1 MHIQRT
7 IRERIQWLSETSR
20 PFFGQFS
27 LWVLLL
33 ASMYLVGS
41 LDGGYPHR
49 DKGVT
54 VSVIGYILSASVFSN
69 EQLFELCRYAFF
81 AASLCWFFRKFLPV
95 SSWLTVILYTVTI
108 SFYWENLPWFRHKYV
123 LPNWLLLVYALW
135 MHFYQDDIRA
145 ARKEKRFWNTALF
158 PNWVLF
164 LSVFSIAVLYTYS
177 GISKLRW
184 VGWEWGN
191 GLSLQIW
198 MTLFGDS
205 DSWITRLILSD
216 RLYAMVLQSGT
227 LLLEC
232 LAFLA
237 IFSRRC
243 RIVIAVG
250 LISLHLSV
258 AMTFH
263 IDFATNVVLLSVYFL
278 PIDRLIPRL
287 VARIR
292 TAVAESLPPELTVA
306 GTVSVDR
313 DERFG

>member
-1 MHIQRT
+1 MRRQRT
-7 IRERIQWLSETSR
+7 IEKHTTWLVETSR

-33 ASMYLVGS
+33 ASVYLVAS

-49 DKGVT
+49 EKGVT
-54 VSVIGYILSASVFSN
+54 ASVIGYVLPASVFSN
-69 EQLFELCRYAFF
+69 EQIFTLCRYSFF
-81 AASLCWFFRKFLPV
+81 AATFCWFFRRFLPI

-108 SFYWENLPWFRHKYV
+108 SFYWENLPWFRHKYI
-123 LPNWLLLVYALW
+123 LPNWLLLAYALW
-135 MHFYQDDIRA
+135 MHFYQHEIRA

-158 PNWVLF
+158 PNWVYF
-164 LSVFSIAVLYTYS
+164 LSVFSIAIFYTFS

-184 VGWEWGN
+184 AGLEWGS

-205 DSWITRLILSD
+205 RSLVTQLVLSD
-216 RLYAMVLQSGT
+216 RLYAMVLQSGA

-243 RIVIAVG
+243 RIAIALG
-250 LISLHLSV
+250 LISLHLSI
-258 AMTFH
+258 ATTFH
-263 IDFATNVVLLSVYFL
+263 IDFATNVLLLSVYFL
-278 PIDRLIPRL
+278 PMYQMTPWL
-287 VARIR
+287 VARLRAAI
-292 TAVAESLPPELTVA
+292 AESPTAES
-306 GTVSVDR
+306 SVR
-313 DERFG
+313 C